1 MPYNS
6 ICRAPDYGSQGEVRL
21 PFEENGSS
29 KVGVRFNNQ
38 IPGGIDLGG
47 NCELDHGFFCS
58 GASLSP
64 KFLLGIMDDWI
75 A

>member
-1 MPYNS
+1 MPNYT

-29 KVGVRFNNQ
+29 KIGVSFDKP

-47 NCELDHGFFCS
+47 NCEVDHGFFCS
-58 GASLSP
+58 GEFFFFCCSYVL
-64 KFLLGIMDDWI
+64 FNNL
-75 A
+75 